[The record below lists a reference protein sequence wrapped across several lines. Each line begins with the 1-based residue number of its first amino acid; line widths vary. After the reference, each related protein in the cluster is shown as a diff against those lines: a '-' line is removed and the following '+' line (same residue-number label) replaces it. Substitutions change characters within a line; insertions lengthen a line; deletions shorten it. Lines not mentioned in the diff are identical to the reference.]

1 MLSILATEAAA
12 EQSNPILPTLAETFW
27 GAVCFAALY
36 LLVKMVLLP
45 PVKKVMTERAEQVR
59 SNLDAAD
66 RARSA
71 AGSAAGDVHDQLADV
86 RTEAAQIID
95 AARAEAEAERS
106 RIIGAADDEVAAL
119 KAEAETEIA
128 AARANA
134 LSGVGPQVAELATSA
149 ASQVMGRTVELSA
162 ARPLVERYLNNPN

>member
-1 MLSILATEAAA
+1 VLSILAAEAAA
-12 EQSNPILPTLAETFW
+12 PDNPILPTLPETFW

-36 LLVKMVLLP
+36 LLVKTVLLP

-86 RTEAAQIID
+86 RAEAAQIID

-106 RIIGAADDEVAAL
+106 RIIGAADAEVAAL
-119 KAEAETEIA
+119 KAEVETEIA

>member
-12 EQSNPILPTLAETFW
+12 QPDNPILPTLPETFW
-27 GAVCFAALY
+27 GVVCFAALFF
-36 LLVKMVLLP
+36 LMRSVLLP
-45 PVKKVMTERAEQVR
+45 PVRKVMADRAAQVR
-59 SNLDAAD
+59 ADLDAAD

-71 AGSAAGDVHDQLADV
+71 AGSAAGEVHDQLVDV
-86 RTEAAQIID
+86 RTEAAQLID

-106 RIIGAADDEVAAL
+106 RIISA
-119 KAEAETEIA
+119 AEAEVATMKAEVEAEIE

-149 ASQVMGRTVELSA
+149 ASQVMGRTVDLSA